1 MFKSAFIVYLS
12 SRESCWYF
20 NDVFLSVVGEEY
32 SQYRNSPFLE
42 QHRCTYFLNVGVLT
56 IASTMTPRPVMIP
69 ARTTMQESRQAR
81 VAGEAYVRRARIR
94 ALRDFL
100 FPDNFRLAMLFRA
113 LSKE

>member
-81 VAGEAYVRRARIR
+81 VAGEAYVMSTRFARVVSE
-94 ALRDFL
+94 AFL
-100 FPDNFRLAMLFRA
+100 C
-113 LSKE
+113 